1 MKPQKELIG
10 KFLQKAGAQGIDVNP
25 IRVLRT
31 NTYSVGNANVLVR
44 IASDLG
50 RRYFFGL
57 NYINAEEVYNLDN
70 SFVAFI
76 CGDVEKTV
84 LIPTDV
90 LISHLSEISHD
101 RNGEY
106 KINFTRDLHLVLKGR
121 NQRLDCSAYANNWDS
136 LIKISRESTVLV
148 QPEESIH
155 NVIQGRLIAIG
166 NIRGY
171 STYCPDKSRT
181 FNRIKLGEMITLD
194 ECPKLEFSDYEL
206 LRKID
211 VLWFRKANAGYY
223 PVYAFEVEI
232 STGVWSGFG
241 RLATLRDYEARPYIV
256 TNEDKK
262 FHQVVT
268 QFPEIK
274 DRYIHVI
281 PDQIGLLYSAEKNL
295 IEMRKEFNL

>member
-1 MKPQKELIG
+1 MKPQKELIE
-10 KFLQKAGAQGIDVNP
+10 KFLQSAKTRGIKISP

-31 NTYSVGNANVLVR
+31 NTYSVGNANVLIR
-44 IASDLG
+44 TASDLG
-50 RRYFFGL
+50 QRYFFGL

-76 CGDVEKTV
+76 CGNMDKT
-84 LIPTDV
+84 LIIPTDV
-90 LISHLSEISHD
+90 LISRLPEISHD

-106 KINFTRDLHLVLKGR
+106 KINWDLLTRTASK
-121 NQRLDCSAYANNWDS
+121 S
-136 LIKISRESTVLV
+136 LTSV

-155 NVIQGRLIAIG
+155 SVIQGRLVDIG

-171 STYCPDKSRT
+171 STYCPDKSKT
-181 FNRIKLGEMITLD
+181 FNRIKLGKMISLD
-194 ECPKLEFSDYEL
+194 ECPKLQFSDYEL

-211 VLWFRKANAGYY
+211 VLWFRQANSGYY

-241 RLATLRDYEARPYIV
+241 RLATLRDYETRPYIV

-262 FHQVVT
+262 FRQVIS

-274 DRYIHVI
+274 SRFIHVI
-281 PDQIGLLYSAEKNL
+281 PDQVGLLYSAEKNL
-295 IEMRKEFNL
+295 IEMREEFNL